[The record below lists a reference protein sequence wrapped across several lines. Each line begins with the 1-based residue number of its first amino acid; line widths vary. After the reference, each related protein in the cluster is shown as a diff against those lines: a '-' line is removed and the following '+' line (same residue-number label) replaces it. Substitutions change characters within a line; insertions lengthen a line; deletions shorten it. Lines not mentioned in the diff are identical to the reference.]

1 MLLLNLLFREY
12 SRFMRMIQKG
22 FKILITTILPKYE
35 FQTLSIGVSSD
46 FYHDITALFQKTYVI
61 NTTISSIPR
70 FYITFSF
77 QPIAA
82 STVAHGKARGRNTLG
97 VAEKA
102 QTWLCLTNTWA
113 PPSGDRVTLP
123 LSISF
128 MKRVEDMAKA
138 KSLFEPYLF
147 LNDAGIDQKVIGSNG
162 DAQVKELVK
171 VAKKYDPKGVF
182 QKLAKG
188 GFTLP

>member
-1 MLLLNLLFREY
+1 MLLLNLLFGEY
-12 SRFMRMIQKG
+12 SRFMPMIQKG
-22 FKILITTILPKYE
+22 FKILITTRLPKYE
-35 FQTLSIGVSSD
+35 FQTLSIGVASD

-61 NTTISSIPR
+61 NTTIFSIPR

-77 QPIAA
+77 QSIAA

-102 QTWLCLTNTWA
+102 QRWLCLTNTGA
-113 PPSGDRVTLP
+113 PPSGDQVTLP

-128 MKRVEDMAKA
+128 MKRVVDMAKA
-138 KSLFEPYLF
+138 KGRFELYLF
-147 LNDAGIDQKVIGSNG
+147 LNDAGIDQKVIATYG

-171 VAKKYDPKGVF
+171 VSKKYDSKGVF
-182 QKLAKG
+182 QKLTKG